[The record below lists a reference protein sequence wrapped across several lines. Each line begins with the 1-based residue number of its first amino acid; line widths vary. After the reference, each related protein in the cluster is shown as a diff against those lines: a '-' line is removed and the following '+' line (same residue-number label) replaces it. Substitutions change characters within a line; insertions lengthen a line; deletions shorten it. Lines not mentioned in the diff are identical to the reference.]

1 VTAVARQ
8 EGGMKLVI
16 DTDPGVDDA
25 MAILYAALSPEI
37 ELLGL
42 TTIFGNVPVDKAT
55 RNALR
60 LVEHAGL
67 NIPVAEGAAVPL
79 VMPANPHAAVVHGE
93 EGFGHMPALE
103 PKGRAIAR
111 TAAEFL
117 CDMARAH
124 KGELVVCA
132 IGPITNVA
140 LAIQRDPEFVRNVA
154 RIVLMGGAYG
164 VPGNVTPHAEA
175 NTWNDPHALNVVI
188 GSGAE
193 VVMVGLDVTMQT
205 MCDDA
210 FFDGLAAAHPA
221 FGGFLREAS
230 HFYLDFYETFVG
242 TRWCSLHDPAAVIA
256 CTHPEMFQMQRVPVI
271 VVEKG
276 EEIGRTMP
284 GGPEA
289 GHILVCTGG
298 DMEAVKRRFSAA
310 FGA

>member
-1 VTAVARQ
+1 
-8 EGGMKLVI
+8 MKLVI

-25 MAILYAALSPEI
+25 MAIFYAALAPDI

-42 TTIFGNVPVDKAT
+42 TTIFGNVPIAKAT

-67 NIPVAEGAAVPL
+67 DIPVAEGAAAPL
-79 VMPANPHAAVVHGE
+79 VIPGNDHADIVHGA

-103 PKGRAIAR
+103 PKGRAIDQS
-111 TAAEFL
+111 AAEFL

-140 LAIQRDPEFVRNVA
+140 LAIQRDPEFARNVK
-154 RIVLMGGAYG
+154 RIVFMGGAFG

-175 NTWNDPHALNVVI
+175 NTWNDPHALNVVVN
-188 GSGAE
+188 SGAD
-193 VVMVGLDVTMQT
+193 VVMVGLDVTMKT

-210 FFDGLAAAHPA
+210 FFDTLAAAHPS
-221 FGGFLREAS
+221 FGGFIREAS

-242 TRWCSLHDPAAVIA
+242 HRWCSLHDPAAVIA
-256 CTHPEMFQMQRVPVI
+256 CTHPHLFEMRRVPVT
-271 VVEKG
+271 VVEHG
-276 EEIGRTMP
+276 EEVGRTMP
-284 GGPEA
+284 GGPGD
-289 GHILVCTGG
+289 GHIHVCTGG
-298 DMEAVKRRFSAA
+298 DMEVVKRHFSAA
-310 FGA
+310 FGAL

>member
-1 VTAVARQ
+1 
-8 EGGMKLVI
+8 MKLVI

-25 MAILYAALSPEI
+25 MAIFYAALSPEI

-42 TTIFGNVPVDKAT
+42 TTIFGNVPVEKAT

-67 NIPVAEGAAVPL
+67 EIPVAEGASAPL
-79 VMPANPHAAVVHGE
+79 AMPGNPHAAIVHGE

-103 PKGRAIAR
+103 PKGRAIAMS
-111 TAAEFL
+111 AAEFL
-117 CDMARAH
+117 CEQARLH
-124 KGELVVCA
+124 RGELVVCA

-140 LAIQRDPEFVRNVA
+140 LAIQLDPDFARNVA
-154 RIVLMGGAYG
+154 KIVFMGGAYG

-175 NTWNDPHALNVVI
+175 NTWNDPHALNVVVN
-188 GSGAE
+188 SGAE

-210 FFDGLAAAHPA
+210 FFDALAVAHPH

-242 TRWCSLHDPAAVIA
+242 QRWCSLHDPAAVIA
-256 CTHPEMFQMQRVPVI
+256 CTHPHLFQMQRLPVT
-271 VVEKG
+271 VVETG
-276 EEIGRTMP
+276 EEIGRTMA
-284 GGPEA
+284 GGT
-289 GHILVCTGG
+289 GHIHVCTGG
-298 DMEAVKRRFSAA
+298 DMEVVKRQFSGA
-310 FGA
+310 FGAL